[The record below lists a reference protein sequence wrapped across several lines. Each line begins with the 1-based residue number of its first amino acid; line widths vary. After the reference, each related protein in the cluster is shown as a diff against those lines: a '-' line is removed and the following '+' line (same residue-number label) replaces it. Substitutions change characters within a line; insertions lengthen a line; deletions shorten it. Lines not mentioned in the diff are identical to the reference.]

1 MRVLILFLTIII
13 TNLSYSALRL
23 KIIEPIRFGEVDIKA
38 VGDSVVGQGAIE
50 IFSDDLENDKDK
62 KFIFRFPK
70 KGLMTNKKRW
80 VEIEKYIM
88 KDSDKEF
95 KLTRDKK
102 IVKIYA
108 LIKRSSLNSQLISG
122 DDLQGEYIGYVPI
135 VVEQYGK
142 PIIVDNSSESDEKKP
157 ETEVKES
164 K

>member
-1 MRVLILFLTIII
+1 
-13 TNLSYSALRL
+13 
-23 KIIEPIRFGEVDIKA
+23 
-38 VGDSVVGQGAIE
+38 
-50 IFSDDLENDKDK
+50 
-62 KFIFRFPK
+62 
-70 KGLMTNKKRW
+70 MTNKKRW

>member
-70 KGLMTNKKRW
+70 KGLMTNKKRG
-80 VEIEKYIM
+80 IN
-88 KDSDKEF
+88 
-95 KLTRDKK
+95 KLSLFFFDLSFTNYFFNSNFICTKARKGTPFREAGCHPRT
-102 IVKIYA
+102 A
-108 LIKRSSLNSQLISG
+108 LS
-122 DDLQGEYIGYVPI
+122 
-135 VVEQYGK
+135 
-142 PIIVDNSSESDEKKP
+142 
-157 ETEVKES
+157 
-164 K
+164 